1 MKIVH
6 TEASIGWGGQEI
18 RILLETLEMRKLGH
32 DVQVICDPT
41 AQMVERAK
49 AYGIKPY
56 TVDLRKKSLKYIRP
70 LAKLLQ
76 ELGPDVVNTHSS
88 NDAWLSSLAKYW
100 MKSKPTLI
108 RTRHVSAPVRSNLAT
123 RWMYSRAH
131 AGTATTGDAI
141 SRHLVD
147 DLGIDSDKVRTIPT
161 GVDTNTFAPSIS
173 RSFGKNIGI
182 VATLRSWKGHKYLF
196 EALACLDDDWTLAVV
211 GDGPQEDALKTLA
224 RELGI
229 ESRVHFHGY
238 LSDVSQILKKID
250 IFCLPSYANEG
261 VPQALLQACATQ
273 LPIVTTNVGGIPDL
287 ITHEVHGLIVET
299 QNAAAIA
306 AAVQRFGEDAELRAR
321 LGQAARKNVVEN
333 HGLSQMARKMEALY
347 LQAKERN

>member
-6 TEASIGWGGQEI
+6 TEASVGWGGQEI

-32 DVQVICDPT
+32 DVQVVCDPT

-49 AYGIKPY
+49 AYGIEPY

-70 LAKLLQ
+70 LARLLQ
-76 ELGPDVVNTHSS
+76 ELSPDVVNTHSS

-141 SRHLVD
+141 SKHLVD
-147 DLGIDSDKVRTIPT
+147 DLGMDSDNVRTIPT
-161 GVDTNTFAPSIS
+161 GVDTDTFSPPTS
-173 RSFGKNIGI
+173 RSFDKNIGI
-182 VATLRSWKGHKYLF
+182 VATLRSWKGHRYLF
-196 EALACLDDDWTLAVV
+196 EALSCLDDNWTLTVV
-211 GDGPQEDALKTLA
+211 GDGPQEQALKELA
-224 RELGI
+224 GELHI

-238 LSDVSQILKKID
+238 LSDVSQIFKTID

-287 ITHEVHGLIVET
+287 IQHEVNGLIVET
-299 QNAAAIA
+299 QSAAAIA
-306 AAVQRFGEDAELRAR
+306 AAVQRLGEDAELRAR

-333 HGLSQMARKMEALY
+333 HGLSQMAQKMEALY
-347 LQAKERN
+347 LKAQERN

>member
-1 MKIVH
+1 
-6 TEASIGWGGQEI
+6 
-18 RILLETLEMRKLGH
+18 MRKLGH

-131 AGTATTGDAI
+131 AGIATTGDAI

-147 DLGIDSDKVRTIPT
+147 DLRIDSDKVRTIPT
-161 GVDTNTFAPSIS
+161 GVDTNTFAPSTS
-173 RSFGKNIGI
+173 RSFDKNIGI

-238 LSDVSQILKKID
+238 LSDVSQIFKTID

-287 ITHEVHGLIVET
+287 IQHEANGLIVEA
-299 QNAAAIA
+299 QNATAIA
-306 AAVQRFGEDAELRAR
+306 AAVQRFGEDAEFRTR
-321 LGQAARKNVVEN
+321 LGKAARKNVVEN

-347 LQAKERN
+347 LQAQERN